1 MTSPASLDPDDLAN
15 LEEERDFLLRSLEDL
30 EREHDAGD
38 LEDDDYATL
47 RDDYTVR
54 AAETLR
60 AIDEHRLAFAD
71 DRPTSSRGRTIV
83 VFGAVVVFAV
93 IAGLVIAASIGSRD
107 AGETSSGGITVRK
120 SPSQRAQLC
129 VAKLQEL
136 QTKGPAK
143 AIACYKA
150 VLDDDPK
157 NVVALSWLGWTLEL
171 STGLNGIADA
181 QVAELQ
187 SSASDLVDRAL
198 EVNPDYSYAL
208 AFRAIMAYRH
218 GDPAAAKKYLAD
230 FRAHQPSADAVQV
243 IAQMDLDKNIA
254 AALASTTTT
263 TSTTPSTTTGP
274 PG

>member
-1 MTSPASLDPDDLAN
+1 MTSPASLDPDALAN

-38 LEDDDYATL
+38 LEDDDYVTL

-60 AIDEHRLAFAD
+60 AIDEHRLAFVD
-71 DRPTSSRGRTIV
+71 DRPTSGRGRTIA

-171 STGLNGIADA
+171 STGLNGIPDA

-187 SSASDLVDRAL
+187 SSASDLVERAL
-198 EVNPDYSYAL
+198 KVNPDYSYAL

-243 IAQMDLDKNIA
+243 IAQMDLDKNID
-254 AALASTTTT
+254 AALAAGSTT
-263 TSTTPSTTTGP
+263 TSTAPSTTAP

>member
-1 MTSPASLDPDDLAN
+1 MTSPADLDPDALAA

-71 DRPTSSRGRTIV
+71 DRPTSSRGRTIL

-93 IAGLVIAASIGSRD
+93 VAGLVIAASIGSRD
-107 AGETSSGGITVRK
+107 AGETSSGGITVRQ
-120 SPSQRAQLC
+120 SPSQRAQAC
-129 VAKLQEL
+129 FPKIREI
-136 QTKGPAK
+136 QTKGPTGAVS
-143 AIACYKA
+143 CYKA

-157 NVVALSWLGWTLEL
+157 NVVALTWLGWTLEL
-171 STGLNGIADA
+171 STNLQGIPDA

-187 SSASDLVDRAL
+187 GSAADLVERAL
-198 EVNPDYSYAL
+198 KVNHDYSYAL
-208 AFRAIMAYRH
+208 AFRAVLAYRH
-218 GDPAAAKKYLAD
+218 GDPALAKQYLAD
-230 FRAHQPSADAVQV
+230 FRAHKPSADAVAA
-243 IAQMDLDKNIA
+243 IDQMGLDKGIA

-263 TSTTPSTTTGP
+263 TPGATTTSTTPG
-274 PG
+274 